1 MANPATSIRVDA
13 LAKRVMQRCDHLS
26 GHTQEPG
33 RITRLYLSPA
43 IRAIHVDLS
52 AWMREIGMD
61 VRIDAAGNLVGRLA
75 AAPDTPAEPTLYDKS
90 SDETQVLDAI
100 QPDVPRPVLLL
111 GSHIDTVPNA
121 GKYDGLLGVIVA
133 LAVAERLQELQQ
145 QLPFDLDVVAFSEE
159 EGVRF
164 SKPYLG
170 SAAIAGRFDPA
181 WLNRRD
187 NRGQTMHSVITEFGL
202 DPTEISNAAYN
213 PQQVLGFIEMHV
225 EQGPVL
231 ERLNKPVGVVNAIAG
246 QSRLILRFSGQAGHA
261 GTTPMYPRQDALVS
275 AAHLIAEVQDYG
287 RSIDGLRATVGY
299 VNCHPNVRNVIPGD
313 VEVSLDVRH
322 AMDDV
327 REIAVDALLETAT
340 RIANED
346 GVAVEVLENQPQPAT
361 EMDTVLNGVLSQAM
375 DDAGHE
381 PFDLLSGAGHDA
393 VAMAEAFPVAMLFV
407 RHPDGVSHNPNEQ
420 VHEADVAVSID
431 VLTRAVQR
439 LASQVRESALT

>member
-13 LAKRVMQRCDHLS
+13 LAHRVMKRCDHLS
-26 GHTQEPG
+26 GHSDEHG

-43 IRAIHVDLS
+43 IHAIHVDLS
-52 AWMREIGMD
+52 AWMSDIGMT
-61 VRIDAAGNLVGRLA
+61 VRTDAAGNLVGRLSTVL
-75 AAPDTPAEPTLYDKS
+75 APSDEPTLYDN
-90 SDETQVLDAI
+90 QDAPI
-100 QPDVPRPVLLL
+100 PPQADAPATPRPVLLI

-133 LAVAERLQELQQ
+133 LAVAERLSELQTE
-145 QLPFDLDVVAFSEE
+145 LPFDLDVVAFSEE

-170 SAAIAGRFDPA
+170 SAAVAGTFQNK
-181 WLNRRD
+181 WLDRLDDHGRSM
-187 NRGQTMHSVITEFGL
+187 RGVITEFGL
-202 DPTEISNAAYN
+202 DPSEIHEAAYD
-213 PQQVLGFIEMHV
+213 PEQVLGFIEMHV

-231 ERLNKPVGVVNAIAG
+231 ERSDRPCGVVNAIAG
-246 QSRLILRFSGQAGHA
+246 QSRLILRFTGQAGHA

-299 VNCHPNVRNVIPGD
+299 VNCHPNVRNVIPGE
-313 VEVSLDVRH
+313 VEVSLDIRH

-340 RIANED
+340 RIASED
-346 GVAVEVLENQPQPAT
+346 GVSVEVVENQPQPAT
-361 EMDTVLNGVLSQAM
+361 EMDSVLSGLLSQAM
-375 DDAGHE
+375 EDAGHE

-393 VAMAEAFPVAMLFV
+393 VAMAASFPVSMLFV
-407 RHPDGVSHNPNEQ
+407 RHPDGVSHNPNER
-420 VHEADVAVSID
+420 VNEADVAVTID
-431 VLTRAVQR
+431 VLTRAVQL
-439 LASQVRESALT
+439 LASQVRETAEV